1 MYNFIHVC
9 VDSMLGFYQIL
20 HTGPLSLSGYA
31 GWLTQFSDPND
42 SNASLSSVSA
52 SCELVSTINIE
63 HWNIENWKCYIFG
76 VKL

>member
-9 VDSMLGFYQIL
+9 VDSMFGSYQIL

-31 GWLTQFSDPND
+31 GWLTQYSDPND
-42 SNASLSSVSA
+42 SNTSLSSVSA

-63 HWNIENWKCYIFG
+63 TLKIEKCYIFG